1 MLLRQ
6 KCPQDLYGGC
16 HVSSQKIKQTCCLA
30 MKFRCL
36 CISSCSLGFFFPSP
50 LVLSKLEQPLCY
62 SITTSPDNEGNQRL
76 QSHPYPIAISL
87 ISQSKQKL
95 ITDRCLH
102 THTSI
107 SEPTHLTK
115 WYFACQNTNTVTEGE
130 QKHSVA
136 LPKNKSLS
144 LPAFHTS

>member
-1 MLLRQ
+1 M
-6 KCPQDLYGGC
+6 
-16 HVSSQKIKQTCCLA
+16 
-30 MKFRCL
+30 
-36 CISSCSLGFFFPSP
+36 SLGSLRWMSYFLLENKTNMLSCHEIQMLVHLQLQLRVFFFPSP
-50 LVLSKLEQPLCY
+50 LVLSKLEQPVCY

-87 ISQSKQKL
+87 TSQSKRKL
-95 ITDRCLH
+95 ITDRCLY
-102 THTSI
+102 TYTSI

-144 LPAFHTS
+144 FPAFHTS